1 MAARSACC
9 LSSSS
14 AAALSPSPPRRP
26 RRPPGRRRPARR
38 RRGRVAEPITP
49 APQLREITMP
59 LLNPR
64 DQDYLRGRFA
74 EELENPVKIVHF
86 TQNAA
91 VSQLII
97 PGRENCLYCRETREL
112 MEEVAGLTDKIE
124 LEVHEFRPDAPE
136 AAALGISR
144 VPATVIQGTNKGRV
158 RYFG

>member
-1 MAARSACC
+1 
-9 LSSSS
+9 
-14 AAALSPSPPRRP
+14 
-26 RRPPGRRRPARR
+26 
-38 RRGRVAEPITP
+38 
-49 APQLREITMP
+49 MP

-74 EELENPVKIVHF
+74 EELENPVKLVHF

-124 LEVHEFRPDAPE
+124 LEVYEFRPDAPE

-144 VPATVIQGTNKGRV
+144 VPATAGPAPAGTQPTPTPRPPVSTTPSRKIGGTSDPRAGGIAAIIGGIGALALIFASGRRREV
-158 RYFG
+158 

>member
-1 MAARSACC
+1 
-9 LSSSS
+9 
-14 AAALSPSPPRRP
+14 
-26 RRPPGRRRPARR
+26 
-38 RRGRVAEPITP
+38 
-49 APQLREITMP
+49 MP

-74 EELENPVKIVHF
+74 EELENPVKLVHF

-91 VSQLII
+91 VSQLYI

-112 MEEVAGLTDKIE
+112 MEEVAGLTDKIA

-136 AAALGISR
+136 AAALGVSR

-158 RYFG
+158 RYFGIPAGRELPSFIDTLVEVSRGEVELAPETREALATLDQDIHIQVFFTPT